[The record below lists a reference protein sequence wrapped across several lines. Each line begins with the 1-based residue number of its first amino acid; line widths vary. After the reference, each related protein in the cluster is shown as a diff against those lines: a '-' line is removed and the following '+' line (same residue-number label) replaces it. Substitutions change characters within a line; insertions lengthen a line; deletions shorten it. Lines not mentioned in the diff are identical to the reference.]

1 MAKPARGGNGK
12 FASGGKHNDGAT
24 DGVDGAASGATGGT
38 GQPGGGSG
46 DADGSGASGIIEPTR
61 IGNGHDNGNGGSD
74 GGPDG
79 GTRRG
84 RGRPPG
90 SRTRSQKSEI
100 SVTTLAGVIA
110 FAHVGL
116 AAAFKAPAWELDD
129 GEAKRLADAAKAVLA
144 HHDTPEISG
153 YAMDWVGLIIA
164 CGTVYGPRVAAMR
177 ARPVT
182 ARPAPPRP
190 APATP
195 ANDPPPAQPGALPTG
210 LDALPHA
217 PPGMED
223 RPPSAPLADK
233 PTTKTVLVDAPDGS
247 GRKISMEVPG

>member
-1 MAKPARGGNGK
+1 MSKRDRKPANGVNVN
-12 FASGGKHNDGAT
+12 GGKTGS
-24 DGVDGAASGATGGT
+24 GDGAASATGSDSI
-38 GQPGGGSG
+38 PGGGSG
-46 DADGSGASGIIEPTR
+46 DGSGDGASGIIEPTR
-61 IGNGHDNGNGGSD
+61 VSGGNGDGNGSG
-74 GGPDG
+74 DG
-79 GTRRG
+79 GTDSSPRRG

-90 SRTRSQKSEI
+90 SRTRPQKSEI

-164 CGTVYGPRVAAMR
+164 CGTVYGPRFATLR
-177 ARPVT
+177 R
-182 ARPAPPRP
+182 ARPAPQATQRP
-190 APATP
+190 QAPPATP
-195 ANDPPPAQPGALPTG
+195 ANQPPPARPDALPTG

-217 PPGMED
+217 PPGMQD
-223 RPPSAPLADK
+223 RPPAAPISEA